1 MLRSLASSTL
11 AAWLK
16 LQRLRSCLGL
26 TQAART
32 WWHHRFDAAGQSVTV
47 RVRGVRHPLE
57 LRARSSDLDVLMK
70 VFADREYEL
79 PLRQKPRSIL
89 DGGANVGFAAVYYA
103 ELYPEATVVAVE
115 PDCDNFAI
123 LQKNTAGYA
132 SITVFEAAIWS
143 SDTQVELE
151 DPGMDQ
157 HAFRVGGLSQQSNVS
172 RRSVAAMSISTLA
185 ERAHLSGFDLVKL
198 DVEGAE
204 REILVNAGGWIA
216 QSQVLIAELHDR
228 FVPGCSKQFY
238 LAVRSFDGDYVIGEN
253 TVAFRKGWLPDAYIE
268 HGYWAAASM
277 N

>member
-16 LQRLRSCLGL
+16 LTRLRSCLGL
-26 TQAART
+26 LQAVSA
-32 WWHHRFDAAGQSVTV
+32 WWHHRFDPAGQSISV
-47 RVRGVRHPLE
+47 RVRGVRHPLV

-70 VFADREYEL
+70 VFADREYAL
-79 PLRQKPRSIL
+79 PLRQTPRSIL

-115 PDCDNFAI
+115 PDRENFAI
-123 LQKNTAGYA
+123 LKKNTASYT
-132 SITVFEAAIWS
+132 SIRVFEAAIWS

-157 HAFRVGGLSQQSNVS
+157 HAFRVGGLSQQSNAS
-172 RRSVAAMSISTLA
+172 RRSVTALSIETLSA
-185 ERAHLSGFDLVKL
+185 RADVSGFDLVKL

-204 REILVNAGGWIA
+204 REILVNAGGWLP

-238 LAVRSFDGDYVIGEN
+238 IAVRGFDGDFVIGEN

-277 N
+277 Q

>member
-1 MLRSLASSTL
+1 MLRSLASSIL

-26 TQAART
+26 KQAIHT
-32 WWHHRFDAAGQSVTV
+32 WWHHRFDAAGSVITV
-47 RVRGVRHPLE
+47 SVRSVRKAMV

-79 PLRQKPRSIL
+79 PLCQRPQSIL
-89 DGGANVGFAAVYYA
+89 DGGANVGYAAVYYA
-103 ELYPEATVVAVE
+103 ELYPEAAVVAVE
-115 PDCDNFAI
+115 PDRDNFAM
-123 LQKNTAGYA
+123 LMKNTENYA

-157 HAFRVGGLSQQSNVS
+157 HAFRVGGLSQQSNAS
-172 RRSVAAMSISTLA
+172 RRSVSALSISTLA
-185 ERAHLSGFDLVKL
+185 ERAGVPGFDLVKL

-204 REILVNAGGWIA
+204 REILVNAGAWIA
-216 QSQVLIAELHDR
+216 RSQVLIAELHDR

-238 LAVRSFDGDYVIGEN
+238 LAVKNFDGDYVIGEN
-253 TVAFRKGWLPDAYIE
+253 T
-268 HGYWAAASM
+268 
-277 N
+277 